1 MQLEGKTALVTGSGR
16 NIGRSIALAL
26 AREGADVVVN
36 ARSNLADVESV
47 AAEVKELGRKA
58 LPLLAD
64 VGNRQDLEQLLDTAL
79 GEFGHLDIVIN
90 NASVRPHKPFA
101 EMSYDD
107 WRGVLAVDLD
117 SAFITSRAAAPGML
131 ERGWGRIINLGG
143 LQAHQG
149 RHGGAHIS
157 AAKVGLVWIHPRAGH
172 RTGPPRHTGQLRGA
186 GDDRYV
192 AGRRQRSPHRQP
204 AGRHSGGAHGQ
215 HRRYCQPVP
224 VPMHRRRGLHFRP
237 DHPRQRRGA
246 ELRGLKGCYPRQSH
260 FDLKAWGTA
269 SALTRTRSP
278 GSRFPPARE
287 WRVMPQRSGFA
298 SGRRRSVRR
307 SLPTRLCQK
316 VYAGEARER
325 SSLGGFV
332 CETRADT

>member
-16 NIGRSIALAL
+16 NIGRSIVLAL

-36 ARSNLADVESV
+36 ARSNQADVESV
-47 AAEVKELGRKA
+47 AAEVKELGRNA

-64 VGNRQDLEQLLDTAL
+64 VGNREDLEALMDTAL

-117 SAFITSRAAAPGML
+117 SAFITSSAAVPGML

-157 AAKVGLVWIHPRAGH
+157 AAKVGLVGFTRALATELGPH
-172 RTGPPRHTGQLRGA
+172 GIRVNCVVPGMIDTTRDGGNAPRTGNRLA
-186 GDDRYV
+186 DI
-192 AGRRQRSPHRQP
+192 P
-204 AGRHSGGAHGQ
+204 AGRMGSTDDIANLCLFLCTDAGDYISGQTIHVNGGE
-215 HRRYCQPVP
+215 
-224 VPMHRRRGLHFRP
+224 RGF
-237 DHPRQRRGA
+237 
-246 ELRGLKGCYPRQSH
+246 
-260 FDLKAWGTA
+260 
-269 SALTRTRSP
+269 
-278 GSRFPPARE
+278 
-287 WRVMPQRSGFA
+287 
-298 SGRRRSVRR
+298 
-307 SLPTRLCQK
+307 
-316 VYAGEARER
+316 
-325 SSLGGFV
+325 GG
-332 CETRADT
+332 

>member
-36 ARSNLADVESV
+36 ARSNQADVESV
-47 AAEVKELGRKA
+47 AAEVKELGRSA

-64 VGNRQDLEQLLDTAL
+64 VGNREDLEALMDTAL

-117 SAFITSRAAAPGML
+117 SAFITSSAAVPGML

-157 AAKVGLVWIHPRAGH
+157 AAKVGLVGFTRALATELGPH
-172 RTGPPRHTGQLRGA
+172 GIRVNCVVPGMIDTSRDGGNAPRTGNRLA
-186 GDDRYV
+186 DI
-192 AGRRQRSPHRQP
+192 P
-204 AGRHSGGAHGQ
+204 AGRMGSTDDIANLCLFLCTDAGDYISGQTIHVNG
-215 HRRYCQPVP
+215 
-224 VPMHRRRGLHFRP
+224 
-237 DHPRQRRGA
+237 
-246 ELRGLKGCYPRQSH
+246 
-260 FDLKAWGTA
+260 
-269 SALTRTRSP
+269 
-278 GSRFPPARE
+278 
-287 WRVMPQRSGFA
+287 
-298 SGRRRSVRR
+298 
-307 SLPTRLCQK
+307 
-316 VYAGEARER
+316 GERNF
-325 SSLGGFV
+325 GG
-332 CETRADT
+332 

>member
-1 MQLEGKTALVTGSGR
+1 MQLEEKTALVTGSGR

-36 ARSNLADVESV
+36 ARSNQADVESV

-64 VGNRQDLEQLLDTAL
+64 VGNREDLEQLLDTAL

-117 SAFITSRAAAPGML
+117 SAFITSRAAVPGML

-157 AAKVGLVWIHPRAGH
+157 AAKVGLVGFTRALATELGPH
-172 RTGPPRHTGQLRGA
+172 GIRVNCVVPGMIDTSRDGGNAPRTGNRLA
-186 GDDRYV
+186 DI
-192 AGRRQRSPHRQP
+192 P
-204 AGRHSGGAHGQ
+204 AGRMGSTDDIANLCLFLCTDAGDYISGQTIHVNG
-215 HRRYCQPVP
+215 
-224 VPMHRRRGLHFRP
+224 
-237 DHPRQRRGA
+237 
-246 ELRGLKGCYPRQSH
+246 
-260 FDLKAWGTA
+260 
-269 SALTRTRSP
+269 
-278 GSRFPPARE
+278 
-287 WRVMPQRSGFA
+287 
-298 SGRRRSVRR
+298 
-307 SLPTRLCQK
+307 
-316 VYAGEARER
+316 GERNF
-325 SSLGGFV
+325 GG
-332 CETRADT
+332 